1 MEPRR
6 RQAPPR
12 LLPNERCPVYI
23 LAALAGVTERHVRRL
38 LKRHRPPGFYRTS
51 GGHWRCRGPM
61 THARRLR
68 VLSTLGLAS
77 VLDRPERQRPALD
90 VIPAAATDAAWSL
103 SLAEACKVLVLHV
116 DTPAHL
122 AFAQEFL
129 SATKS
134 LGPDEPEFFEAA
146 EDVVSPALA
155 AAAEEKL
162 FVVRLRAAAFRL
174 NWLSLP
180 MSVKNLA
187 LAMKMSRAAFYR
199 RFPGRDNPDIV
210 AARKDARLMSAS
222 SSAGEVADYLTEES
236 DRLSRA
242 ARPKRAPKST

>member
-1 MEPRR
+1 M
-6 RQAPPR
+6 APSAR
-12 LLPNERCPVYI
+12 LQDGGSMPNEHCPVYI

-38 LKRHRPPGFYRTS
+38 LARHRPPGFYRTR
-51 GGHWRCRGPM
+51 GGHWRCRGPL
-61 THARRLR
+61 THGRRLR
-68 VLSTLGLAS
+68 VLSMLGLAS
-77 VLDRPERQRPALD
+77 AMVRPQRQRPTLD
-90 VIPAAATDAAWSL
+90 VIPAATDAAWSL
-103 SLAEACKVLVLHV
+103 SLAEACKVLALHL

-122 AFAQEFL
+122 AFAQEYL
-129 SATKS
+129 SAS
-134 LGPDEPEFFEAA
+134 ENYGPDEPEFFQAA

-199 RFPGRDNPDIV
+199 RFPGRDNPVVV
-210 AARKDARLMSAS
+210 AARRDVRLVSRSA
-222 SSAGEVADYLTEES
+222 SAGEVADYLTEEV
-236 DRLSRA
+236 DRMSRA